1 MQEIYDFDDSS
12 MHSDRNSIAGK
23 EFKVVKEVI
32 EVKKFK
38 KSKKS
43 KKIPKDG

>member
-12 MHSDRNSIAGK
+12 MLSARNSIAEK
-23 EFKVVKEVI
+23 EFKDVKEVI